1 MQRLRYSLRVL
12 GFASILFVMGTFV
25 SGASSGD
32 KKSPLRGHWSLSG
45 VIQIEPALGGA
56 PATAVGILTV
66 DDSGGYTGHVT
77 INSAC
82 TAVGPN
88 CPAPNPLEL
97 DFSGTIT
104 TNEDGTAVGP
114 IVVPALGM
122 TADRACV
129 LMEKQGDCYQEF
141 RCLNT
146 SPNGEVFLAEHKR
159 QLAGTCR

>member
-1 MQRLRYSLRVL
+1 MKRSLTW
-12 GFASILFVMGTFV
+12 GFVAILVMGTAV
-25 SGASSGD
+25 SGARADS
-32 KKSPLRGHWSLSG
+32 KKSPLRGHWSVSA
-45 VIQIEPALGGA
+45 VIQIEPAFGGA
-56 PATAVGILTV
+56 PATGVGVLTV

-97 DFSGTIT
+97 DASGTIT
-104 TNEDGTAVGP
+104 TNPDGTAVGTEV
-114 IVVPALGM
+114 IPAFGI

-146 SPNGEVFLAEHKR
+146 SPNGEVFLGDNKR
-159 QLAGTCR
+159 QLAGTCN